1 MKRRF
6 TLMLIALA
14 AAGCPGRH
22 PHGPA
27 APVKPAVVAAQA
39 AADAS
44 SLPDDYVYMDKTEV
58 VATIVGYDA
67 NVLQYE
73 YDDGTSESL
82 DGTEMTI
89 ISPQGMA
96 GQPLFIFHNFP
107 IDNPDSLWRKPGAK
121 VRFLIPTEMLQPA
134 DGSSYDIFSAGIAL
148 EEVP

>member
-1 MKRRF
+1 MKRRL
-6 TLMLIALA
+6 TLMLVALA

-22 PHGPA
+22 PQPPP
-27 APVKPAVVAAQA
+27 APVKPAVVTAQA

-44 SLPDDYVYMDKTEV
+44 SLPDDYVYKDKTEV
-58 VATIVGYDA
+58 VATIVGYDT
-67 NVLQYE
+67 NVLQYD
-73 YDDGTSESL
+73 YGDGTFESL

-89 ISPQGMA
+89 ISPESMA
-96 GQPLFIFHNFP
+96 GQTLFIFHNVP

-121 VRFLIPTEMLQPA
+121 VRFLIPAEMLQPA

>member
-6 TLMLIALA
+6 AMLLVALA

-22 PHGPA
+22 PQEPS
-27 APVKPAVVAAQA
+27 APVKPPVVAAP

-44 SLPDDYVYMDKTEV
+44 TLPDDYVYKDKTEV
-58 VATIVGYDA
+58 VATIVGYHIG
-67 NVLQYE
+67 VLHYD
-73 YDDGTSESL
+73 YDDGSFESL

-89 ISPQGMA
+89 ISPESMA
-96 GQPLFIFHNFP
+96 GQPLFIYHNVP

-121 VRFLIPTEMLQPA
+121 VRFLVPTEMLQPA
-134 DGSSYDIFSAGIAL
+134 EETSYDIFSAGIAL